1 MKYSIIT
8 LLTSLIALSTFAQNS
23 DPVLMTVD
31 GNNVTKS
38 EFEQIFWKNKKEN
51 TTSKTELDE
60 YMVLFKKFKLKVAA
74 AEEQGIDTTAKFKN
88 ELAGY
93 KSQLERPYLVDTTLN
108 EALINEA
115 YYRIQNEVKASHIL
129 IKVKKGATP
138 KDTLKAYNRILKL
151 REQILAKKMTFSEA
165 AQKNSEDPSA
175 KQNSG
180 NLGYFSAFRMVYPFE
195 NAAYN
200 NKIGQ
205 ISMPFRTQFGYH
217 ILSTDDLR
225 KGRGKIKVAHIMIR
239 VKEDLSEVEKE
250 NLKKKTEE
258 IYQKVKNGED
268 FETLAKEY
276 SEDRNSA
283 RKGGELA
290 WINTGETFTEFD
302 DAAFGL
308 DKNGDISTPVKTPV
322 GWHIIKRIDYKPVG
336 TLDEMR
342 SELKH
347 KIQRDVRSQKTRDQ
361 FINNLKKE
369 YGFIE
374 NKALL
379 TNFLN
384 KEYKA
389 DKETQ
394 LFSFANKTYSMY
406 DFTMYLVKSKKTDNL
421 TMTEI
426 EDVYNR
432 YTSNEL
438 IEFEKTQLNRKYP
451 AFKALLKEYR
461 DGILLFDITDQKV
474 WSKAVKDT
482 SGLKSFYESHK
493 QDYVW
498 ANRIEGKIFS
508 SSNKKTAKKAYKLA
522 KKGKIANDSIA
533 NYLNK
538 DSQLNIKLETG
549 VFETETHEYLK
560 NSDWKT
566 GLNKV
571 KSFDGKYVF
580 VVLDKK
586 LPSAPKKLNESKGL
600 ITAAYQEYLET
611 EWLNQLESKFKI
623 EVNKEVLYSITKK

>member
-1 MKYSIIT
+1 MKLSIIT
-8 LLTSLIALSTFAQNS
+8 LFTSFIALSTFAQKN
-23 DPVLMTVD
+23 DPVLMTIN
-31 GNNVTKS
+31 GENVTKS
-38 EFEQIFWKNKKEN
+38 EFEQIFWKNKKESK
-51 TTSKTELDE
+51 TSKAELDE
-60 YMVLFKKFKLKVAA
+60 YMILFKKFKLKVAA
-74 AEEQGIDTTAKFKN
+74 AEEKGLDTTAKFKN

-108 EALINEA
+108 EALIKEA

-129 IKVKKGATP
+129 IKVKKGASP
-138 KDTLKAYNRILKL
+138 ADTLKAYNQILKI
-151 REQILAKKMTFSEA
+151 REQVLAKEMTFTKA
-165 AQKNSEDPSA
+165 AQKYSQDPSA

-217 ILSTDDLR
+217 IVSTDDLR

-239 VKEDLSEVEKE
+239 VKEDLSETEKN

-268 FETLAKEY
+268 FELLAKEY

-283 RKGGELA
+283 RKGGELD

-308 DKNGDISTPVKTPV
+308 KNNGDVSSPVKTPV

-336 TLDEMR
+336 TLAEMR
-342 SELKH
+342 TELKH
-347 KIQRDVRSQKTRDQ
+347 KIQRDVRSQKTRIQ

-374 NKALL
+374 NKSLL

-384 KEYKA
+384 KEYKT

-406 DFTMYLVKSKKTDNL
+406 DFTMYLIKAKKTDNL
-421 TMTEI
+421 VMSEI
-426 EDVYNR
+426 EEVYNR
-432 YTSNEL
+432 YSSNEL
-438 IEFEKTQLNRKYP
+438 IEFEKTQLERKYP
-451 AFKALLKEYR
+451 VFKALLKEYR

-482 SGLKSFYESHK
+482 SGLKDFYEKNK
-493 QDYVW
+493 QKYVW
-498 ANRIEGKIFS
+498 PNRIEGKIFS
-508 SSNKKTAKKAYKLA
+508 TSSKKTAKKAYKLA
-522 KKGKIANDSIA
+522 KKGKIANDSIV

-538 DSQLNIKLETG
+538 ESQLNIKLESGT
-549 VFETETHEYLK
+549 FEKETHEFLK
-560 NSDWKT
+560 STTWKN

-571 KSFDGKYVF
+571 KGINNKYVF
-580 VVLDKK
+580 VIIDKD
-586 LPSAPKKLNESKGL
+586 LPSAPKKLNEAKGL
-600 ITAAYQEYLET
+600 ITASYQEYLET
-611 EWLNQLESKFKI
+611 EWLNELQNKFKI
-623 EVNKEVLYSITKK
+623 EVNNDVLYSITKK